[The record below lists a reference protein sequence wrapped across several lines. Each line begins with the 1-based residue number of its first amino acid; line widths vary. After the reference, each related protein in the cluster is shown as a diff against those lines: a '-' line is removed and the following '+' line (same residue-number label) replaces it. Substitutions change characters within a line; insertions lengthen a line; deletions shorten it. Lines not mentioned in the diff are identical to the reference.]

1 MNALMI
7 TGVAIRN
14 DAEGRYCL
22 NDLHRAAGGES
33 KHQPA
38 FWMRNAQ
45 AQALIGEVRASA
57 NLQTPVETVN
67 DGVNNGTYVAKELVY
82 AYAMWISPAFH
93 LKVIRAYDEMVSGAQ
108 VATPPLPNFANPA
121 EAARAW
127 AEQFEQRAVLE
138 HQKKELD
145 AKVAEQ
151 APKVE
156 MLGRIAEAE
165 GSMCIRDAASTLQMQ
180 PSKLTAWLHANG
192 WIYHRAGK
200 SGWLA
205 YHDKQQAGYLVHK
218 STPYTD
224 RVTGDERVSEQVR
237 ITMRGLTRL
246 GELVPRDQ
254 GRMRRAS
261 GSPRPFSKIEMVR
274 RNQAGH
280 RHAACCTEGVCLT
293 SCSRILRCRESE

>member
-1 MNALMI
+1 MNTLTI
-7 TGVAIRN
+7 TGVVIRT

-22 NDLHRAAGGES
+22 NDLHRAAGGE
-33 KHQPA
+33 KRHQPSD
-38 FWMRNAQ
+38 WMRLKNTQ
-45 AQALIGEVRASA
+45 ELIAELAVPGIPGTLENQPLAVI
-57 NLQTPVETVN
+57 Q
-67 DGVNNGTYVAKELVY
+67 GGIQQGTYVAKELVY

-93 LKVIRAYDEMVSGAQ
+93 LKVIRAYDEMVSGGQ
-108 VATPPLPNFANPA
+108 VAAPSLPNFANPA

-127 AEQFEQRAVLE
+127 AEQFEQRAALE

-145 AKVAEQ
+145 AKLAEQ

-156 MLGRIAEAE
+156 TYERISDAE

-192 WIYHRAGK
+192 WIYRRVGK

-218 STPYTD
+218 STPYVD
-224 RVTGDERVSEQVR
+224 RTTGDERVSEQVR

-246 GELVPRDQ
+246 GELVPRDES
-254 GRMRRAS
+254 RMRRA
-261 GSPRPFSKIEMVR
+261 
-274 RNQAGH
+274 AGYAH
-280 RHAACCTEGVCLT
+280 RANHGAVHH
-293 SCSRILRCRESE
+293 

>member
-1 MNALMI
+1 MNTLTI
-7 TGVAIRN
+7 TGVAIRT

-22 NDLHRAAGGES
+22 NDLHRAAGAENKHRPSIWLDNQQATALVGEIEKAGIPAIQS
-33 KHQPA
+33 KQG
-38 FWMRNAQ
+38 
-45 AQALIGEVRASA
+45 L
-57 NLQTPVETVN
+57 
-67 DGVNNGTYVAKELVY
+67 GTFVVKELVY

-93 LKVIRAYDEMVSGAQ
+93 LKVIRAYDEMVSGGQ
-108 VATPPLPNFANPA
+108 VAAPSLPNFANPA

-127 AEQFEQRAVLE
+127 AEQFEQRAALE
-138 HQKKELD
+138 QQKKALD
-145 AKVAEQ
+145 AKLAEQ

-156 MLGRIAEAE
+156 MLERIADAE

-192 WIYHRAGK
+192 WIYRRVGK

-218 STPYTD
+218 STPYVD
-224 RVTGDERVSEQVR
+224 RTTGDERVSEQVR

-254 GRMRRAS
+254 SRMRRAAGY
-261 GSPRPFSKIEMVR
+261 GSRENRGS
-274 RNQAGH
+274 
-280 RHAACCTEGVCLT
+280 AAH
-293 SCSRILRCRESE
+293 

>member
-1 MNALMI
+1 MNTLTI
-7 TGVAIRN
+7 TGVAIRT

-22 NDLHRAAGGES
+22 NDLHRAAGGE
-33 KHQPA
+33 KRHQPSD
-38 FWMRNAQ
+38 WLRLKNTQ
-45 AQALIGEVRASA
+45 ELIAELAVPGIPGTLENQPLAVI
-57 NLQTPVETVN
+57 Q
-67 DGVNNGTYVAKELVY
+67 GGIQQGTYVAKELVY

-93 LKVIRAYDEMVSGAQ
+93 LKVIRAYDEMVSGGR
-108 VATPPLPNFANPA
+108 VAAPQLPNFANPA

-127 AEQFEQRAVLE
+127 AEQFEQRAALE

-145 AKVAEQ
+145 AKIAEQ

-156 MLGRIAEAE
+156 MLERIADAE

-192 WIYHRAGK
+192 WIYRRPGK

-218 STPYTD
+218 STPYVD
-224 RVTGDERVSEQVR
+224 RTTGDERVSEQVR

-254 GRMRRAS
+254 SRMRRAAGY
-261 GSPRPFSKIEMVR
+261 GSRENRGS
-274 RNQAGH
+274 
-280 RHAACCTEGVCLT
+280 AAH
-293 SCSRILRCRESE
+293 

>member
-1 MNALMI
+1 MNTLTI
-7 TGVAIRN
+7 TGVAIRT

-22 NDLHRAAGGES
+22 NDLHRAAGAENKHRPSIWLDNQQAVALVGEIEKAGIPAIQS
-33 KHQPA
+33 KQG
-38 FWMRNAQ
+38 
-45 AQALIGEVRASA
+45 L
-57 NLQTPVETVN
+57 
-67 DGVNNGTYVAKELVY
+67 GTFVVKELVY

-93 LKVIRAYDEMVSGAQ
+93 LKVIRAYDEMVSGAK
-108 VATPPLPNFANPA
+108 VAAPSLPNFANPA

-127 AEQFEQRAVLE
+127 AEQFEQRAALE
-138 HQKKELD
+138 QEKKALD

-156 MLGRIAEAE
+156 MLERISDAE

-192 WIYHRAGK
+192 WIYRRAGK

-224 RVTGDERVSEQVR
+224 RATGDERVSEQVR

-254 GRMRRAS
+254 VRMQRATGYTHRANH
-261 GSPRPFSKIEMVR
+261 GSV
-274 RNQAGH
+274 H
-280 RHAACCTEGVCLT
+280 H
-293 SCSRILRCRESE
+293 

>member
-1 MNALMI
+1 MNTLTI
-7 TGVAIRN
+7 TGVAIRT

-45 AQALIGEVRASA
+45 TQALIGEIGNSA
-57 NLQTPVETVN
+57 NLQSSPVASVEGR
-67 DGVNNGTYVAKELVY
+67 DGGTFVAKELVY

-93 LKVIRAYDEMVSGAQ
+93 LKVIRAYDEMVSGGQ
-108 VATPPLPNFANPA
+108 VAAAPLPNFANPA

-127 AEQFEQRAVLE
+127 AEQFEQRAALE

-145 AKVAEQ
+145 AKIAEQ

-156 MLGRIAEAE
+156 TLERIADAE

-180 PSKLTAWLHANG
+180 PSKLTAWLSANG

-254 GRMRRAS
+254 SRMRRAAGY
-261 GSPRPFSKIEMVR
+261 GSRENRGS
-274 RNQAGH
+274 
-280 RHAACCTEGVCLT
+280 AAH
-293 SCSRILRCRESE
+293 

>member
-1 MNALMI
+1 MNALTI
-7 TGVAIRN
+7 TGTAIRT

-45 AQALIGEVRASA
+45 TQALIGEIRASA

-67 DGVNNGTYVAKELVY
+67 DGVNNGTYVVKELVY

-93 LKVIRAYDEMVSGAQ
+93 LKVIRAYDEMVSQ
-108 VATPPLPNFANPA
+108 ATVPALPNFGDPA
-121 EAARAW
+121 AAARAW
-127 AEQFEQRAVLE
+127 AEQFEQRAALE
-138 HQKKELD
+138 QQTKLLEQQKTDLD

-261 GSPRPFSKIEMVR
+261 GYTNRD
-274 RNQAGH
+274 H
-280 RHAACCTEGVCLT
+280 RGSAHH
-293 SCSRILRCRESE
+293 

>member
-1 MNALMI
+1 MNALTI
-7 TGVAIRN
+7 TGVAIRT

-22 NDLHRAAGGES
+22 NDLHRAAGGE
-33 KHQPA
+33 KRHQPSD
-38 FWMRNAQ
+38 WLRLKNTQ
-45 AQALIGEVRASA
+45 ELIAELAVPGIPGTLENQPLAVI
-57 NLQTPVETVN
+57 Q
-67 DGVNNGTYVAKELVY
+67 GGIQQGTYVAKELVY

-93 LKVIRAYDEMVSGAQ
+93 LKVIRAYDEMMSGGQ
-108 VATPPLPNFANPA
+108 VAPAPLPNFANPA

-127 AEQFEQRAVLE
+127 AEQFEQRAALE

-145 AKVAEQ
+145 AKLAEQ

-156 MLGRIAEAE
+156 MLERIADAE

-192 WIYHRAGK
+192 WIYRRAGK

-224 RVTGDERVSEQVR
+224 RTTGEERVSEQVR
-237 ITMRGLTRL
+237 ITMRGLTKL
-246 GELVPRDQ
+246 GELVPRDEV
-254 GRMRRAS
+254 RMRRAR
-261 GSPRPFSKIEMVR
+261 GFTPRENRGLM
-274 RNQAGH
+274 H
-280 RHAACCTEGVCLT
+280 H
-293 SCSRILRCRESE
+293 

>member
-1 MNALMI
+1 MQQTADLAAELEK
-7 TGVAIRN
+7 GVPHFRGI
-14 DAEGRYCL
+14 
-22 NDLHRAAGGES
+22 ES
-33 KHQPA
+33 KQG
-38 FWMRNAQ
+38 
-45 AQALIGEVRASA
+45 L
-57 NLQTPVETVN
+57 
-67 DGVNNGTYVAKELVY
+67 GTFVAKELVY

-93 LKVIRAYDEMVSGAQ
+93 LKVIRAYDEMVSQ
-108 VATPPLPNFANPA
+108 ATVPALPNFGDPA
-121 EAARAW
+121 AAARAW
-127 AEQFEQRAVLE
+127 AEQFEQRAALE
-138 HQKKELD
+138 QQTKLLEQQKTELD

-261 GSPRPFSKIEMVR
+261 GYTNRD
-274 RNQAGH
+274 H
-280 RHAACCTEGVCLT
+280 RGSAHH
-293 SCSRILRCRESE
+293 